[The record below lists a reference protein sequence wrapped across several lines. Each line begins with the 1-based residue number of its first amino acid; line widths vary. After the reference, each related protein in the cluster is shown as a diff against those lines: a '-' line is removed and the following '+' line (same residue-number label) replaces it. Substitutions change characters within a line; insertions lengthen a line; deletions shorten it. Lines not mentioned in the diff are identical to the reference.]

1 MMLYPKSFKA
11 YESYAKACEKIGEI
25 DLAILNYSK
34 SLQLNP
40 KNNEVKQRLNELQK
54 SE

>member
-1 MMLYPKSFKA
+1 MLYPDSFKV
-11 YESYAKACEKIGEI
+11 YESYAKACMKIGEI

-34 SLQLNP
+34 SLELNP
-40 KNNEVKQRLNELQK
+40 QNNHAKDMLKELQK